1 MKKLVRAE
9 GKRHDR
15 IGKVPRTR
23 LGSGLIHSR
32 RAELLPQKVAND
44 RGPDKL
50 SLEWWMSHDSAQYLH
65 FLVFLV
71 KRRLLFITLK

>member
-23 LGSGLIHSR
+23 LGNGLLHSR

-50 SLEWWMSHDSAQYLH
+50 SLTTRPNTSTSLCSS
-65 FLVFLV
+65 
-71 KRRLLFITLK
+71 